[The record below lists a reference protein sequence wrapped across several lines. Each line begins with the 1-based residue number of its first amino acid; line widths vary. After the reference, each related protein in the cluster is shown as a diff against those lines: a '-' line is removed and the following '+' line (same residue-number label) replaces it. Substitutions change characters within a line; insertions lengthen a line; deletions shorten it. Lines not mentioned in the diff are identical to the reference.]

1 MKKLTLANFKAFG
14 EDVVTFGGETPEGHP
29 KNILCYG
36 ENGAGKSS
44 VYEAIKYIFHKQRI
58 EKELIPA
65 SYQGQRLLNAQRQIL
80 IDYKNKKATTPPEIQ
95 INEQSMDD
103 FDTSNY
109 YVYMLDGEYLMTQNT
124 IDLDSTLKSLYLAK
138 HNIDAELTQDFFKCV
153 LEEVNDTLKNSFFEN
168 VILSPSQNAP
178 YRIVIEDTNNNLRSD
193 DDLSSLF
200 NEAKLHLISL
210 LVVLESIELIA
221 PSWNQNMHKILVLDD
236 IVTSLDTANRMFLY
250 QYLIR
255 KFSNFQIV
263 LFTHNT
269 SFYNLC
275 DHFLK
280 ENQKLNSCWLRQ
292 GVFEYNNKHLVYAKD
307 GTNRIKAM
315 EDALKEEPIRTHDIG
330 NEIRQYFEVL
340 LHQYTLLLMAGAK
353 EETSFLLKEISQKC
367 TLRSFHVTDNG
378 IERLDDLFKSID
390 NILHNV
396 PVAKQLNNIKKAV
409 AKFKN
414 TEETVDKLSENLQA
428 MTIYQKVALHQSSHG
443 HDGLPDL
450 TVKEIKASIN
460 VLKKLEETINKMKI
474 ERI

>member
-14 EDVVTFGGETPEGHP
+14 EDVVSFGGETQEGHP

-44 VYEAIKYIFHKQRI
+44 VYEAIKYIFHRERI
-58 EKELIPA
+58 EKEIIPA
-65 SYQGQRLLNAQRQIL
+65 SYQGARLLNAQRQIL
-80 IDYKNKKATTPPEIQ
+80 IDYKNRKSANSPVIQ
-95 INEQSMDD
+95 INEQSIDD
-103 FDTSNY
+103 FDFSNY
-109 YVYMLDGEYLMTQNT
+109 YVYMLDGVCLMVRNT
-124 IDLDSTLKSLYLAK
+124 IDLDLTLKSLYLAN
-138 HNIDAELTQDFFKCV
+138 HNIDTELTRDFFECV

-168 VILSPSQNAP
+168 VILYPSQNAP
-178 YRIVIEDTNNNLRSD
+178 YRIVIEDTDKNLRSD

-210 LVVLESIELIA
+210 LVVLESIELMT
-221 PSWNQNMHKILVLDD
+221 PSWKQNIHKILVLDD

-250 QYLIR
+250 QYLIK
-255 KFSNFQIV
+255 KFSNFQII

-292 GVFEYNNKHLVYAKD
+292 GIFEYNYKHLVYAKE
-307 GTNRIKAM
+307 GTNRINAI
-315 EDALKEEPIRTHDIG
+315 EEALKEEPIRTHDIG
-330 NEIRQYFEVL
+330 NEIRQYFEIL

-353 EETSFLLKEISQKC
+353 EETSYLLKEISQKC
-367 TLRSFHVTDNG
+367 SLRSFHVTDNG
-378 IERLDDLFKSID
+378 IECLDDLFKSID

-396 PVAKQLNNIKKAV
+396 PASRQLVNIKNAV
-409 AKFKN
+409 EKFKN

-450 TVKEIKASIN
+450 TVKEIKASIH
-460 VLKKLEETINKMKI
+460 VLKKLEATIEKMKV